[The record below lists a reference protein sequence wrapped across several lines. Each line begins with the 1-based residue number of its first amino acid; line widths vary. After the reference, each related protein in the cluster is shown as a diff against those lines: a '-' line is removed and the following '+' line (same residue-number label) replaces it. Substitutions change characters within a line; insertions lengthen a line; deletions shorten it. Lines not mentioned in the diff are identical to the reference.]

1 MFSNFKR
8 VLFSTSLKYAMG
20 YNYGNKKNNEKG
32 AGIYIFIY
40 LQLFILL
47 YKICY

>member
-20 YNYGNKKNNEKG
+20 YVEIKKNNDKG